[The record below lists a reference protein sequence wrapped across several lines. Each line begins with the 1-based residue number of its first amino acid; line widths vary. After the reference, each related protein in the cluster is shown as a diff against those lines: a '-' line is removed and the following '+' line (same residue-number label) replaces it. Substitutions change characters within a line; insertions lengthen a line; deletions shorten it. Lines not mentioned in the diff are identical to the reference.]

1 MHLYIDDFRGNQ
13 NYKMVPFISAPFG
26 HVTPLIML
34 GYMSKGIL

>member
-1 MHLYIDDFRGNQ
+1 MHFYIDDFHGNQ
-13 NYKMVPFISAPFG
+13 NYKMAFHISAPLC